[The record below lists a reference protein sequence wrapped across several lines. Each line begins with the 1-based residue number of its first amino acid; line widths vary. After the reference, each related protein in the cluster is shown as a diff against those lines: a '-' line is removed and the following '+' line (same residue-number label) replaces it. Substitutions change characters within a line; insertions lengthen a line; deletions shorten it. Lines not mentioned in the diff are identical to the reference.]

1 MEDGAMVKIA
11 VLLLTLNLL
20 PALVFAQSPDLL
32 NQARKEGEVILY
44 TTMTVGDFEHFNKAA
59 QEKYPFLS
67 IRHVYLS
74 SARQTARVMQEFRAG
89 RVQADVLGN
98 SPEPLLYLKQQGV
111 LAPYKSAETVNL
123 LNGAWDPDG
132 YWSGMTTDLLVTGF
146 NPRLIS
152 RSAAP
157 KNYDEYLRPQFKGQL
172 AVNRGVPYPLTGMVS
187 LRGEE
192 QGLAYFK
199 KLSQQ
204 ELRPVEG
211 YTHTVNLMAA
221 GEYPLTAFM
230 QVSKL
235 DAMKRKDAPVDWLP
249 SATTLATISTVAMI
263 KNPLHPAAAQL
274 LIDFYLS
281 GEGQR
286 GLAAAGKIPLR
297 RGVKSQSRD
306 IDQLM
311 ESGNL
316 HVIVPE
322 GGYDRYMKIYNE
334 YLGSR

>member
-1 MEDGAMVKIA
+1 MEKLA
-11 VLLLTLNLL
+11 LLLFFFVFSPGL
-20 PALVFAQSPDLL
+20 ALGQSPELL
-32 NQARKEGEVILY
+32 NQAKKEGEVILY

-59 QEKYPFLS
+59 KEKYPFLS

-111 LAPYKSAETVNL
+111 LAAYRSPETVNL
-123 LNGAWDPDG
+123 LKGAWDPEG

-152 RSAAP
+152 RSTAP
-157 KNYDEYLRPQFKGQL
+157 KNYDEYLRPQFKGQI

-192 QGLAYFK
+192 QGIAYFK

-204 ELRPVEG
+204 DLRLVEG

-221 GEYPLTAFM
+221 GEYPLIAFM

-249 SATTLATISTVAMI
+249 SAPTLATISTVAMV
-263 KNPLHPAAAQL
+263 KNPLHPGAAQL

-281 GEGQR
+281 SEGQR

-297 RGVKSQSRD
+297 HGVKSQSRD
-306 IDQLM
+306 IDHLM
-311 ESGNL
+311 ESGSL
-316 HVIVPE
+316 HVILPE

-334 YLGSR
+334 YLSAR

>member
-1 MEDGAMVKIA
+1 MIVSIA
-11 VLLLTLNLL
+11 LLLFTSLLYCKPGWAQPAETL
-20 PALVFAQSPDLL
+20 S
-32 NQARKEGEVILY
+32 QAKKEGEAILY
-44 TTMTVGDFEHFNKAA
+44 TTMTVGDFQVFNKAA
-59 QEKYPFLS
+59 KEKYPFLN

-111 LAPYKSAETVNL
+111 LGAYKSPETAYL
-123 LNGAWDPDG
+123 LKGAWDPEG
-132 YWSGMTTDLLVTGF
+132 FWSGVTTDLLVTGF
-146 NPRLIS
+146 NPRMIS

-157 KNYDEYLRPQFKGQL
+157 KNYDEYLKPQFKSQL

-192 QGLAYFK
+192 QGVAYFK
-199 KLSQQ
+199 KLAQQ
-204 ELRPVEG
+204 DLRLVEG

-221 GEYPLTAFM
+221 GEYPLTTFM

-235 DAMKRKDAPVDWLP
+235 DGMKRKEAPVDWLP
-249 SATTLATISTVAMI
+249 STPTLATISTVALV

-281 GEGQR
+281 AEGQR
-286 GLAAAGKIPLR
+286 ALAAAGKIPLR
-297 RGVKSQSRD
+297 RGVKSPSKE
-306 IDQLM
+306 IDQLLM

-316 HVIVPE
+316 HVILPE
-322 GGYDRYMKIYNE
+322 GNYDRYMKLYNDF
-334 YLGSR
+334 LGVR

>member
-1 MEDGAMVKIA
+1 MGTLA
-11 VLLLTLNLL
+11 LLFLFFSLL
-20 PALVFAQSPDLL
+20 SGSALGQSAELL
-32 NQARKEGEVILY
+32 NQAKKEGEVILY

-59 QEKYPFLS
+59 KEKYPFLS

-111 LAPYKSAETVNL
+111 LSAYKSPETANL
-123 LNGAWDPDG
+123 LKGAWDPEG

-152 RSAAP
+152 RAAAP

-187 LRGEE
+187 LLGEE
-192 QGLAYFK
+192 QGIAYFK

-204 ELRPVEG
+204 DLRLVEG

-235 DAMKRKDAPVDWLP
+235 EAMKRKDAPVDWLP
-249 SATTLATISTVAMI
+249 SAPTLATISTVAI
-263 KNPLHPAAAQL
+263 VKNPLHPAAAQL

-281 GEGQR
+281 AEGQR

-297 RGVKSQSRD
+297 RGVKSPSRD

-316 HVIVPE
+316 HVILPE

-334 YLGSR
+334 YLGAR

>member
-1 MEDGAMVKIA
+1 MEKLA
-11 VLLLTLNLL
+11 LLLFFFACSPGL
-20 PALVFAQSPDLL
+20 ALGQSPELL
-32 NQARKEGEVILY
+32 NQAKKEGEVVLY

-59 QEKYPFLS
+59 KEKYPFLS

-74 SARQTARVMQEFRAG
+74 SARQTARVVQECRAG

-111 LAPYKSAETVNL
+111 LAAYRSPETVNL
-123 LNGAWDPDG
+123 LKGAWDPEG

-157 KNYDEYLRPQFKGQL
+157 KNYDEYLKPQFKGQI
-172 AVNRGVPYPLTGMVS
+172 AVNRGTPYPLTGMIS

-192 QGLAYFK
+192 QGIAYFK
-199 KLSQQ
+199 KFAQQ
-204 ELRPVEG
+204 EPRLVEG
-211 YTHTVNLMAA
+211 YSHNSNLLAA
-221 GEYPLTAFM
+221 GEFPITGFM
-230 QVSKL
+230 QVTKL
-235 DAMKRKDAPVDWLP
+235 DGMRRKQAPVDWLP
-249 SATTLATISTVAMI
+249 GSPTLATISAVAMV

-274 LIDFYLS
+274 LIDAYLS
-281 GEGQR
+281 AEGQR

-297 RGVKSQSRD
+297 RGIKSPSAD
-306 IDQLM
+306 IDQLL

-316 HVIVPE
+316 HFIRPD
-322 GGYDRYMKIYNE
+322 GNYDRYMKLYGE
-334 YLGSR
+334 LLATR

>member
-1 MEDGAMVKIA
+1 MGTLA
-11 VLLLTLNLL
+11 LLFLFFSLL
-20 PALVFAQSPDLL
+20 SGSALGQSAELL
-32 NQARKEGEVILY
+32 NQAKKEGEVILY

-59 QEKYPFLS
+59 KEKYPFLS

-111 LAPYKSAETVNL
+111 LSAYKSPEIANL
-123 LNGAWDPDG
+123 LKGAWDPEG

-146 NPRLIS
+146 NPSLIS

-187 LRGEE
+187 LLGEE
-192 QGLAYFK
+192 QGIAYFK

-204 ELRPVEG
+204 DLRLVEG

-235 DAMKRKDAPVDWLP
+235 DGMKRKDAPVDWLP
-249 SATTLATISTVAMI
+249 SAPTLATISTVAI
-263 KNPLHPAAAQL
+263 VKNPLHPAAAQL

-281 GEGQR
+281 AEGQR

-297 RGVKSQSRD
+297 RGVKSPSRD

-316 HVIVPE
+316 HVILPE

-334 YLGSR
+334 YLGAR

>member
-1 MEDGAMVKIA
+1 MVRIA
-11 VLLLTLNLL
+11 VLLLILNLL
-20 PALVFAQSPDLL
+20 PALVFAQSAELL

-59 QEKYPFLS
+59 KEKYPFLS

-98 SPEPLLYLKQQGV
+98 SAEPLLYLKQQGV
-111 LAPYKSAETVNL
+111 LAPYKSPETVNL
-123 LNGAWDPDG
+123 LKGAWDPEG

-157 KNYDEYLRPQFKGQL
+157 KSYDEYLRPQFKGQL

-235 DAMKRKDAPVDWLP
+235 DAMKRKNAPVDWLP
-249 SATTLATISTVAMI
+249 SAPTLATISTVAMI

-281 GEGQR
+281 AEGQR

-297 RGVKSQSRD
+297 SGVKSQSRD

-311 ESGNL
+311 ESGNI
-316 HVIVPE
+316 HVILPE

-334 YLGSR
+334 SFTAR

>member
-1 MEDGAMVKIA
+1 MGTLA
-11 VLLLTLNLL
+11 LLFLFFSLL
-20 PALVFAQSPDLL
+20 SGSALGQSAELL
-32 NQARKEGEVILY
+32 NQAKKEGEVILY

-59 QEKYPFLS
+59 KEKYPFLS

-111 LAPYKSAETVNL
+111 LSAYKSPETANL
-123 LNGAWDPDG
+123 LKGAWDPEG

-146 NPRLIS
+146 NPSLIS

-172 AVNRGVPYPLTGMVS
+172 AVNRGVPYPLSGMVS
-187 LRGEE
+187 LLGEE
-192 QGLAYFK
+192 QGIAYFK

-204 ELRPVEG
+204 DLRLVEG

-249 SATTLATISTVAMI
+249 SAPTLATISTVAI
-263 KNPLHPAAAQL
+263 VKNPLHPAAAQL

-281 GEGQR
+281 AEGQR

-297 RGVKSQSRD
+297 RGVKSPSRD

-311 ESGNL
+311 ENGNL
-316 HVIVPE
+316 HVILPE

-334 YLGSR
+334 YLGAR

>member
-1 MEDGAMVKIA
+1 MEKLA
-11 VLLLTLNLL
+11 LLLFFFVFSPGL
-20 PALVFAQSPDLL
+20 ALGQSPELL
-32 NQARKEGEVILY
+32 NQAKKEGEVILY

-59 QEKYPFLS
+59 KEKYPFLS

-111 LAPYKSAETVNL
+111 LAAYRSPETVNL
-123 LNGAWDPDG
+123 LKGAWDPEG

-157 KNYDEYLRPQFKGQL
+157 KNYDEYLRPQLKGQI

-192 QGLAYFK
+192 RGIAYFK

-204 ELRPVEG
+204 DLRLVEG

-221 GEYPLTAFM
+221 GEYPLIAFM

-249 SATTLATISTVAMI
+249 SAPTLATISTVAMV
-263 KNPLHPAAAQL
+263 KNPLHPGAAQL

-281 GEGQR
+281 SEGQR

-297 RGVKSQSRD
+297 HGVKSQSRD

-311 ESGNL
+311 ESGSL
-316 HVIVPE
+316 HVILPE

-334 YLGSR
+334 YLSAR

>member
-59 QEKYPFLS
+59 KEKYPFLS

>member
-1 MEDGAMVKIA
+1 
-11 VLLLTLNLL
+11 
-20 PALVFAQSPDLL
+20 
-32 NQARKEGEVILY
+32 
-44 TTMTVGDFEHFNKAA
+44 MTVRDFEFFNKAA
-59 QEKYPFLS
+59 KEKYPFLN

-111 LAPYKSAETVNL
+111 LGVYKSPETANL
-123 LNGAWDPDG
+123 LKGAWDPDG
-132 YWSGMTTDLLVTGF
+132 FWSGMTTDLLVTGF
-146 NPRLIS
+146 NPRLMS
-152 RSAAP
+152 RAAAP
-157 KNYDEYLRPQFKGQL
+157 KNYDEYLRPQYKGQL

-192 QGLAYFK
+192 QGIAYLK

-204 ELRPVEG
+204 DLRLVEG
-211 YTHTVNLMAA
+211 YSHTVNLLAA
-221 GEYPLTAFM
+221 GEYPLTIFM
-230 QVSKL
+230 QISKL
-235 DAMKRKDAPVDWLP
+235 DAMKRKEAPVDWLP
-249 SATTLATISTVAMI
+249 STPTLATISTVGMV

-281 GEGQR
+281 AEGQR

-297 RGVKSQSRD
+297 RGIKSSSPE

-311 ESGNL
+311 ESGNF
-316 HVIVPE
+316 HVVAPE

-334 YLGSR
+334 YLGVR

>member
-1 MEDGAMVKIA
+1 MEKLA
-11 VLLLTLNLL
+11 LLLFFFVFSPGL
-20 PALVFAQSPDLL
+20 ALGQSPELL
-32 NQARKEGEVILY
+32 NQAKKEGEVILY

-59 QEKYPFLS
+59 KEKYPFLS

-111 LAPYKSAETVNL
+111 LAAYRSPETVNL
-123 LNGAWDPDG
+123 LKGAWDPEG

-157 KNYDEYLRPQFKGQL
+157 KNYDEYLRPQFKGQI

-192 QGLAYFK
+192 RGIAYFK

-204 ELRPVEG
+204 DLRLVEG

-221 GEYPLTAFM
+221 GEYPLIAFM

-249 SATTLATISTVAMI
+249 SAPTLATISTVAMV
-263 KNPLHPAAAQL
+263 KNPLHPGAAQL

-281 GEGQR
+281 SEGQR

-297 RGVKSQSRD
+297 HGVKSQSRD
-306 IDQLM
+306 IDHLM
-311 ESGNL
+311 ESGSL
-316 HVIVPE
+316 HVILPE

-334 YLGSR
+334 YLSAR